1 MIAVSYQTGFEK
13 GPRPTGYIDV
23 SHDSGRTWRNERAE
37 DPLGRM
43 QGDDVVTFAGPGI
56 ALHTYICFLG
66 PHARA
71 QHRRRAH
78 VRESCR

>member
-37 DPLGRM
+37 DPLG
-43 QGDDVVTFAGPGI
+43 VYAG
-56 ALHTYICFLG
+56 
-66 PHARA
+66 R
-71 QHRRRAH
+71 
-78 VRESCR
+78 